1 MAYTPTEWKNGDVIT
16 AEKLNKIENGIKD
29 IPNDDFYITIT
40 YVNSEVTMDKT
51 FEEITEAYTQG
62 KRLLVKLVNYNN
74 AILPL
79 RSVSSGMGGATY
91 GFVGISELNP
101 FFDSSTSTTVWFLSV
116 LIDNNDTRIVNKKS
130 IITFS

>member
-40 YVNSEVTMDKT
+40 YINEVTMDKT

-62 KRLLVKLVNYNN
+62 KRLLVKLVNHNN

-79 RSVSSGMGGATY
+79 RSVSSSMGGATY
-91 GFVGISELNP
+91 NFVGISNISV
-101 FFDSSTSTTVWFLSV
+101 FFDSSTSTTVHFLSV
-116 LIDNNDTRIVNKKS
+116 LIENNGTRIIHKS
-130 IITFS
+130 SAFTFN